1 MIRTRLKN
9 KDNLISV
16 LSGTIIGFISG
27 LIGIGGGEYRA
38 PVLIY
43 LLRLSAKFAIASN
56 LLIGLLTVSTSF
68 IRRVDSSFISN
79 ILIIA
84 VIMSIF
90 SIIGS
95 WLGARATKKFNDIF
109 LKRSLG
115 LLLIIAAAKVF
126 LDSGRIL
133 SLNLEMNIVSV
144 SLAIVFGFLIG
155 SLCGLLGIAGGE
167 FRIPALLF
175 IFGMP
180 IRLAGTTNLFIS
192 IPTVLAGFVKHKN
205 LGHVDR
211 HSMKI
216 SMLMGVFSIIGALI
230 GASLVFHVSD
240 RILLIVLS
248 IIMLMVGIK
257 MTWRP

>member
-1 MIRTRLKN
+1 MKLKD
-9 KDNLISV
+9 KDNSISS
-16 LSGTIIGFISG
+16 LSGLTIGFLSG

-43 LLRLSAKFAIASN
+43 LLRLKAKFAIASN
-56 LLIGLLTVSTSF
+56 LLIGLLVVSTSF
-68 IRRVDSSFISN
+68 IRRLDSTFTSN

-84 VIMSIF
+84 VIMIIF
-90 SIIGS
+90 SIIGA
-95 WLGARATKKFNDIF
+95 WLGAKMTRKFNDIF

-115 LLLIIAAAKVF
+115 LLLIIVAIKVF
-126 LDSGRIL
+126 SDSGRVL
-133 SLNLEMNIVSV
+133 SLDLEIDLVSV
-144 SLAIVFGFLIG
+144 LLAIVFGFLIG
-155 SLCGLLGIAGGE
+155 SLSGFLGIAGGE

-180 IRLAGTTNLFIS
+180 IKLAGTTNLLIS
-192 IPTVLAGFVKHKN
+192 IPTVLVGFIKHRN
-205 LGHVDR
+205 LGHVNR

-230 GASLVFHVSD
+230 GASLVFHASD
-240 RILLIVLS
+240 RMLLVVLS
-248 IIMLMVGIK
+248 IIMLIVGIK